1 MSQGVDMTRVGL
13 ARSKLYI
20 QVHLSFLI
28 VRWSNVEMG
37 GSNFTDIHIAPYWG
51 IIKCNYD

>member
-1 MSQGVDMTRVGL
+1 MTRVGL